1 VLCRDLL
8 RLNVGRNHLNEF
20 PRDAIATLK
29 NLNQLD
35 LSENKIGLLKPGD
48 FQGRDKSTG
57 ANVFDFL
64 SSFTPHPPPPPATI
78 SLLLTSIVSR
88 VRACLSI

>member
-1 VLCRDLL
+1 LVIRDLL

-48 FQGRDKSTG
+48 FLGE
-57 ANVFDFL
+57 
-64 SSFTPHPPPPPATI
+64 
-78 SLLLTSIVSR
+78 LTVHFHKNYELKYTCTKIVS
-88 VRACLSI
+88 

>member
-1 VLCRDLL
+1 
-8 RLNVGRNHLNEF
+8 VGRNHLNEF

-48 FQGRDKSTG
+48 FQGREKSTA
-57 ANVFDFL
+57 ANQFDFL
-64 SSFTPHPPPPPATI
+64 SSLLYTFFPLPPATI
-78 SLLLTSIVSR
+78 SLILTSIVSR

>member
-1 VLCRDLL
+1 MCRDLL

-20 PRDAIATLK
+20 PRDAIANLK

-48 FQGRDKSTG
+48 FQGREKSRGPMYLIFCRLYCTPSPPSHH
-57 ANVFDFL
+57 L
-64 SSFTPHPPPPPATI
+64 FT
-78 SLLLTSIVSR
+78 LN
-88 VRACLSI
+88 

>member
-48 FQGRDKSTG
+48 FQGREKSTA
-57 ANVFDFL
+57 ANAFDFL
-64 SSFTPHPPPPPATI
+64 SSFTPHPP
-78 SLLLTSIVSR
+78 
-88 VRACLSI
+88 LSHHLSTLN

>member
-1 VLCRDLL
+1 VQNKYVLCRDLL

-48 FQGRDKSTG
+48 FQGREKSSA

-64 SSFTPHPPPPPATI
+64 SPFTPSPHI
-78 SLLLTSIVSR
+78 QQGSVWLLYLSSLYS
-88 VRACLSI
+88 

>member
-1 VLCRDLL
+1 LCRDLL
-8 RLNVGRNHLNEF
+8 RLNVGRNHLSEF

-48 FQGRDKSTG
+48 FQGL
-57 ANVFDFL
+57 VFD
-64 SSFTPHPPPPPATI
+64 
-78 SLLLTSIVSR
+78 
-88 VRACLSI
+88 